1 MEETIKKTS
10 AASQSLL
17 KEIIAQL
24 NEPLPPEAISQHPT
38 KPYLSTIKAIY
49 VVERFNQVFGLGGW
63 FINNEFVEKVEV
75 PTKNGTALNVVVKST
90 FQAPGYGITVP
101 DIFGGNDNPDLGDA
115 YKGACTDALTKIG
128 SYLGVGMD
136 VYKGLGDKAKA
147 KPWIAPQKTQTGQG
161 GQNLKPSEPL
171 GDAKATLKQINL
183 IKTLVKQKGQENK
196 VTEEKI
202 NQLSLLEAK
211 KWIDK
216 LLKMENKDE
225 LPTIEIEADRGSFN
239 DKELPPIP
247 YKSNHE
253 GD

>member
-1 MEETIKKTS
+1 MTNQSNEKETSTAKPIS
-10 AASQSLL
+10 PNQ
-17 KEIIAQL
+17 IIAQL
-24 NEPLPPEAISQHPT
+24 NEPLPAEAISQHPT
-38 KPYLSTIKAIY
+38 KAFLSTIKAIY

-63 FINNEFVEKVEV
+63 FINNEIIEKVEV
-75 PTKNGTALNVVVKST
+75 PTKNGVALNVIIKAT
-90 FQAPGYGITVP
+90 FQAPKYGITVP

-136 VYKGLGDKAKA
+136 VYKGLGDKQKP
-147 KPWIAPQKTQTGQG
+147 KPWVAPQKTQTPST
-161 GQNLKPSEPL
+161 GQNLKPSEPV
-171 GDAKATLKQINL
+171 GGAKATDKQIKL
-183 IKTLVKQKGQENK
+183 IKTLVKQKGQADK

-225 LPTIEIEADRGSFN
+225 LPTIQMEEPLSEALGRPYVHGHEN
-239 DKELPPIP
+239 D
-247 YKSNHE
+247 
-253 GD
+253 